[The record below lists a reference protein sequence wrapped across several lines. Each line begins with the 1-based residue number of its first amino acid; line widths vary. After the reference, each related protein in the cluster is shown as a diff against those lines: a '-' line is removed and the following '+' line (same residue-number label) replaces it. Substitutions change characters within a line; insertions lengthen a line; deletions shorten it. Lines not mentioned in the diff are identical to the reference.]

1 MRYARLY
8 GVKSKQKKK
17 SGRCGTVLDA
27 LRIRVAQSAQGD
39 GLGSEVGIAKE
50 CGVSRMTARKAV
62 NALIAEGLVER
73 RAGVGIFVRGKDVVT
88 RRFAFVA
95 GNLLWD
101 KVVQM
106 ASSARKVMQENGAE
120 LVLRDSHGEEDE
132 YLAELEALPSSEFD
146 GALVASMDG
155 ERSDEAIRKL
165 AATGFPVAVIDQSFK
180 DVPIVSV
187 ASDNLTGG
195 VMAARVLI
203 SAGHRE
209 LGFIGDFDAETV
221 RFRWEG
227 FRATAL
233 GSGLKLPSVYK
244 IRGVGRL
251 ASWEESVCGL
261 VKRILALKR
270 PPTAFFC
277 SCDAVARFA
286 MRTIAA
292 SGLSV
297 PGDISL
303 VGFDD
308 DPIAE
313 WTSPALTTIRQDF
326 YAMGHEAAKRL
337 LAFGRLAPSEKS
349 CAIPVSLVER
359 GSVGRMNKRRS

>member
-1 MRYARLY
+1 M
-8 GVKSKQKKK
+8 KSRQKKK
-17 SGRCGTVLDA
+17 SGHFGAVLDA
-27 LRIRVAQSAQGD
+27 LRERVAQSAQGD

-101 KVVQM
+101 AAVQM
-106 ASSARKVMQENGAE
+106 ASSARKVMQESGAE
-120 LVLRDSHGEEDE
+120 LVLRDSHGEEGA
-132 YLAELEALPSSEFD
+132 YLAELAALPASGLD
-146 GALVASMDG
+146 GAIVVSMHG
-155 ERSDEAIRKL
+155 ERSDEAIRQL
-165 AATGFPVAVIDQSFK
+165 ASTGFPVAVIDQAFR
-180 DVPIVSV
+180 DEPIVSV
-187 ASDNLTGG
+187 ASDNQAGG
-195 VMAARVLI
+195 AVAARALI
-203 SAGHRE
+203 SAGHSE
-209 LGFIGDFDAETV
+209 IGFIGDLDTDTV
-221 RFRWEG
+221 RIRWEG
-227 FRATAL
+227 FRAAAI
-233 GSGLKLPSVYK
+233 GGGLKVPSVYK

-251 ASWEESVCGL
+251 ASWETSVSGL

-337 LAFGRLAPSEKS
+337 LAFGSLAQSDR
-349 CAIPVSLVER
+349 CCTIPVSLVER

>member
-1 MRYARLY
+1 M
-8 GVKSKQKKK
+8 KSRQKKK
-17 SGRCGTVLDA
+17 SGHCGTVLDV
-27 LRIRVAQSAQGD
+27 LRTRVAQSAQGD

-101 KVVQM
+101 AAVRM

-120 LVLRDSHGEEDE
+120 LVLRDSHGEEDA
-132 YLAELEALPSSEFD
+132 YLAELAALPSSGLD
-146 GALVASMDG
+146 GAIVAAMHG
-155 ERSDEAIRKL
+155 ERSDEAIRQL
-165 AATGFPVAVIDQSFK
+165 ASTGFPVAVIDQTFK
-180 DVPIVSV
+180 DEPIVSV
-187 ASDNLTGG
+187 VSDNLAGG
-195 VMAARVLI
+195 AMAAHALI

-209 LGFIGDFDAETV
+209 LGFIGDLDTDTV
-221 RFRWEG
+221 RIRWEG
-227 FRATAL
+227 FRAAAL
-233 GSGLKLPSVYK
+233 GGGLKVPAVYK

-251 ASWEESVCGL
+251 ASWEASVCGL

-292 SGLSV
+292 TGLSV

-326 YAMGHEAAKRL
+326 YAMGHEAAKRI
-337 LAFGRLAPSEKS
+337 LAFARIAPSERF
-349 CAIPVSLVER
+349 CAIPVSFVER

>member
-1 MRYARLY
+1 M
-8 GVKSKQKKK
+8 KSRQKKK
-17 SGRCGTVLDA
+17 SGHFGAVLDA
-27 LRIRVAQSAQGD
+27 LRERVAQSAQGD

-101 KVVQM
+101 AAVQM
-106 ASSARKVMQENGAE
+106 ASSARKVMLESGAE
-120 LVLRDSHGEEDE
+120 LVLNDSRGEEGA
-132 YLAELEALPSSEFD
+132 YLAELAALPSSGLD
-146 GALVASMDG
+146 GAVVVSMHG
-155 ERSDEAIRKL
+155 ERSDNAIRQL
-165 AATGFPVAVIDQSFK
+165 ASTGFPVAVIDQAFK
-180 DVPIVSV
+180 DEPIVSV
-187 ASDNLTGG
+187 ASDNLAGG
-195 VMAARVLI
+195 VMAARALI
-203 SAGHRE
+203 SAGHRS
-209 LGFIGDFDAETV
+209 LGFIGDLDTDTV
-221 RFRWEG
+221 RIRWEG
-227 FRATAL
+227 FRAAAL
-233 GSGLKLPSVYK
+233 GRGLRAPSVYK

-251 ASWEESVCGL
+251 ASWEASVCDL
-261 VKRILALKR
+261 VKRILSLKR

-286 MRTIAA
+286 MRTIA
-292 SGLSV
+292 STGLSV

-313 WTSPALTTIRQDF
+313 WTSPALTTVRQDF
-326 YAMGHEAAKRL
+326 YAMGREAAKRL
-337 LAFGRLAPSEKS
+337 LGFGRLAPSEMS
-349 CAIPVSLVER
+349 CTVPVSLVER
-359 GSVGRMNKRRS
+359 ASVGRVGNAFPHCRKKGT